1 MQRRLFLAYLG
12 TGVVAISC
20 SAQNAP
26 ELSAAE
32 VIQKASAALGSVKS
46 VHFKLTATNGM
57 MAIGDG
63 FAAKSVEGDVLKP
76 DRLKGT
82 AVSSFGNLTV
92 DLGFM
97 VIGSKQYVTNPVTKQ
112 WQAMPGA
119 NAAPNLLDPN
129 RGAAA
134 LLRQISDPKKLANE
148 TVDNVDCYHLT
159 GQLAASL
166 LAGLVGATGT
176 SNRLNGELWI
186 ATKDFL
192 VRQVHLVGPIAKN
205 EPPQIQRTLDLS
217 NYGESV
223 TIEPPT

>member
-12 TGVVAISC
+12 TGFVAISC

-223 TIEPPT
+223 TIDPPT